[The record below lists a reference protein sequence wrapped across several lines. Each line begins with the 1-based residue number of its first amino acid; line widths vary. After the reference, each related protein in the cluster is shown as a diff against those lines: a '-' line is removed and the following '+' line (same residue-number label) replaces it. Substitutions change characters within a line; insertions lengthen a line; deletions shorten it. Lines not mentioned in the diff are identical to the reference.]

1 MAQTKKRVTFTIDK
15 ELDKKIRHLQVELI
29 SSTNR
34 GWSYSAVLDVIIE
47 EGLKDF
53 TKKASKNR

>member
-53 TKKASKNR
+53 TKKTSKNR

>member
-53 TKKASKNR
+53 TKKAYKNR